1 MENAM
6 LQLPVLFLPFR
17 SPGAKELVFVADGTR
32 GYALRSIQCTRVFVD
47 SSWRRVLCDACHCL
61 TKMVSTICQQSTAR
75 TSRPINCTTRVED
88 VSPSKLPQ
96 LIDVVRKRKRYEAH
110 DATCREQRL
119 RERLF
124 DQSVPLEFEEDK
136 DNIHDC
142 MEVALPFAAKKFG
155 KDSDEYIVFQ
165 EMFCMSQDPKQPRY
179 HEATFRFA
187 LSLIAKM
194 DIGTYEKIRKVLF
207 LPSHRH
213 MIQIRND
220 LVGGDEC
227 LSDGPR
233 RAVIKYMAELA
244 KEKGWAGHNLD
255 IILSFDSM
263 VMRGEMILSNHSN
276 RIIGVVM
283 GDESAIQKE
292 FQCHVQKL
300 RSEQDGN
307 KDQSFE
313 NEMSEVLTLK
323 KDHMVFYAKS
333 ANPGWPLC
341 FICGVHNLVSTN
353 SNPNSLMPNLQ
364 IQVALFVSFVVFTTS
379 SQSRHTTFIQ
389 C

>member
-1 MENAM
+1 
-6 LQLPVLFLPFR
+6 
-17 SPGAKELVFVADGTR
+17 
-32 GYALRSIQCTRVFVD
+32 
-47 SSWRRVLCDACHCL
+47 
-61 TKMVSTICQQSTAR
+61 
-75 TSRPINCTTRVED
+75 
-88 VSPSKLPQ
+88 
-96 LIDVVRKRKRYEAH
+96 
-110 DATCREQRL
+110 
-119 RERLF
+119 
-124 DQSVPLEFEEDK
+124 
-136 DNIHDC
+136 
-142 MEVALPFAAKKFG
+142 
-155 KDSDEYIVFQ
+155 
-165 EMFCMSQDPKQPRY
+165 
-179 HEATFRFA
+179 
-187 LSLIAKM
+187 
-194 DIGTYEKIRKVLF
+194 
-207 LPSHRH
+207 
-213 MIQIRND
+213 
-220 LVGGDEC
+220 
-227 LSDGPR
+227 
-233 RAVIKYMAELA
+233 MAELA

-283 GDESAIQKE
+283 GDESAIQKG

-300 RSEQDGN
+300 RSKQDGN

-364 IQVALFVSFVVFTTS
+364 IQVAPFVSFAAFTTS